1 MKKESFKV
9 EKGLPEG
16 VFAHHVFHVYA
27 PAVVQNLLP
36 MLISVEAEVD
46 FILCICRSR
55 IDSEVVAFCFAG
67 WFIAAHSVETRR
79 VS

>member
-16 VFAHHVFHVYA
+16 IFAHHVFHVYA

-36 MLISVEAEVD
+36 MVISVEAEVNHAV
-46 FILCICRSR
+46 FNIRS
-55 IDSEVVAFCFAG
+55 G
-67 WFIAAHSVETRR
+67 L
-79 VS
+79 